1 MAKVVPSGV
10 IQLPDFAQLEYN
22 LNRQKRADELE
33 AAKTLSQFKQR
44 EGIIAPGA
52 MPVVQEKFDM
62 WQEAAKN
69 YAREQ
74 SASNYTALSNA
85 YDDYARAHG
94 AGKYVFDEGKRI
106 RSEYYANPTKYAI
119 TSSELEEQIEDL
131 VDRRYNGFED
141 LYQSASSIVE
151 LPVGM
156 RPNQGSPE
164 ATINQMIEDW
174 DSVKD
179 QYADRNGI
187 ISEASRDNWIN
198 SYIDSKLSDP
208 SFSKYAAAI
217 QGLDSRII
225 GVGGNLRSLEE
236 IDNMPPEQQAEF
248 LQQWK
253 NRVANE
259 TANRL
264 GLTAF
269 GREARERLN
278 IARGQLALS
287 QRSAGAKDVPES
299 VYGVRAPRWDAENK
313 LAIIDIPGV
322 KAVVGDQTVI
332 RAGIDAQGNLK
343 VQVQQKDPKDPEGP
357 VQEKWIDSSDDLW
370 QSIGQSID
378 TDVKRSGFFNSL
390 TDAAQ
395 ELVRKNVKAP
405 EAGRYVPKE
414 EAVVDIDVIKE
425 TFADDNNAVNRALG
439 VAESNP
445 SAAGDI
451 IRGLVERRGEYGSMI
466 VDATRAGINIASPTP
481 KDVDWIRKNI
491 KKYQDKYITSEE
503 KKRASKKAQS
513 DQSIKEEKSAK
524 VYPSLSENALKVS
537 DITGIE
543 KEQGETI
550 AQYVARI
557 TNSVDEARKNLSTVA
572 SQRTQE
578 QKNRLAADQE
588 LIKSI
593 SGTAGLTYRRMVKDY
608 VEYSKINKPR

>member
-62 WQEAAKN
+62 WQEAARS

-74 SASNYTALSNA
+74 SAGNYTALSNA
-85 YDDYARAHG
+85 YDNYARAHG

-119 TSSELEEQIEDL
+119 TSSDLEEQIEDL

-156 RPNQGSPE
+156 RPNQGSPD
-164 ATINQMIEDW
+164 ATIAQMIEDW

-236 IDNMPPEQQAEF
+236 IDNMAPEQQAEF

-253 NRVANE
+253 SRVANE

-278 IARGQLALS
+278 IARGQLAAS
-287 QRSAGAKDVPES
+287 QARGKGDLPDS
-299 VYGVRAPRWDAENK
+299 VYGVRAPRWDAENQ

-405 EAGRYVPKE
+405 EAGQYVPEE
-414 EAVVDIDVIKE
+414 EAVVDIDVIRE

-451 IRGLVERRGEYGSMI
+451 IRGLVERRGEYGNMI
-466 VDATRAGINIASPTP
+466 VDAGKAGINIASPSQE
-481 KDVDWIRKNI
+481 DVDWIRKNI
-491 KKYQDKYITSEE
+491 KKYQDQYLQKEQKKVAERKTQAE
-503 KKRASKKAQS
+503 KSKK
-513 DQSIKEEKSAK
+513 DQAAGEI
-524 VYPSLSENALKVS
+524 YPKLSEDAIKVG
-537 DITGIE
+537 DVTGIE
-543 KEQGETI
+543 KEQGESI
-550 AQYVARI
+550 AQYVARLQSDI
-557 TNSVDEARKNLSTVA
+557 EAARKNLSTPA
-572 SQRTQE
+572 ARRTEE
-578 QKNRLAADQE
+578 QKNRLAADKK
-588 LIKSI
+588 IVDSVT
-593 SGTAGLTYRRMVKDY
+593 SNRTGDVYRRMIRNYKDY
-608 VEYSKINKPR
+608 SSISR

>member
-156 RPNQGSPE
+156 RPNQGSPD
-164 ATINQMIEDW
+164 ATIAQMIEDW

-187 ISEASRDNWIN
+187 ISEESRDNWIN

-236 IDNMPPEQQAEF
+236 IDNMAPEQQAEF

-269 GREARERLN
+269 GREARERLS
-278 IARGQLALS
+278 IARGQLAAS
-287 QRSAGAKDVPES
+287 QARGKGDLPDS
-299 VYGVRAPRWDAENK
+299 VYGVRAPRWDAENQ

-378 TDVKRSGFFNSL
+378 TDVKRSGFFNDL

-405 EAGRYVPKE
+405 EAGQYVPKE
-414 EAVVDIDVIKE
+414 EAVVSIGVIKE
-425 TFADDNNAVNRALG
+425 RFADDNNAVSRALG

-451 IRGLVERRGEYGSMI
+451 LRGIFEVGGEYGSL
-466 VDATRAGINIASPTP
+466 VADALDAGVNIASPSQE
-481 KDVDWIRKNI
+481 DVDWIRKNI
-491 KKYQDKYITSEE
+491 KKYQDQYLQEE
-503 KKRASKKAQS
+503 QKKVTERKAQAEKSKK
-513 DQSIKEEKSAK
+513 DQAAGEI
-524 VYPSLSENALKVS
+524 YPSLSENALKVS

-578 QKNRLAADQE
+578 QKDRLASDQQ
-588 LIKSI
+588 LVKSI

>member
-62 WQEAAKN
+62 WQEAAKS

-74 SASNYTALSNA
+74 SAGNYTALSNA
-85 YDDYARAHG
+85 YDNYARAHG

-119 TSSELEEQIEDL
+119 TSSDLEEQIEDL

-156 RPNQGSPE
+156 RPNQGSPD
-164 ATINQMIEDW
+164 ATIAQMIEDW

-187 ISEASRDNWIN
+187 ISEARRDNWIN

-236 IDNMPPEQQAEF
+236 IDNMAPEQQAEF

-253 NRVANE
+253 GRVANE

-264 GLTAF
+264 SLTAF

-278 IARGQLALS
+278 IARGQLDIS
-287 QRSAGAKDVPES
+287 KRSTGQIPDSLYASRK
-299 VYGVRAPRWDAENK
+299 PRWDDEKQIAV
-313 LAIIDIPGV
+313 IDIPGI
-322 KAVVGDQTVI
+322 KAVIGDQTVI
-332 RAGIDAQGNLK
+332 KAGIDPQNNLK
-343 VQVQQKDPKDPEGP
+343 VLIQQKNPKDPEGP
-357 VQEKWIDSSDDLW
+357 VQEKWIDASYDLW

-378 TDVKRSGFFNSL
+378 SDVKISGFW
-390 TDAAQ
+390 D
-395 ELVRKNVKAP
+395 ELVDGAQKLAGQYGKKPEATALPVEKAP
-405 EAGRYVPKE
+405 VSIEFVQDQFKKDR
-414 EAVVDIDVIKE
+414 DIL
-425 TFADDNNAVNRALG
+425 NRARG

-445 SAAGDI
+445 KQAGILLRQVAESPESGDT
-451 IRGLVERRGEYGSMI
+451 YGSI
-466 VDATRAGINIASPTP
+466 IN
-481 KDVDWIRKNI
+481 
-491 KKYQDKYITSEE
+491 
-503 KKRASKKAQS
+503 
-513 DQSIKEEKSAK
+513 
-524 VYPSLSENALKVS
+524 
-537 DITGIE
+537 
-543 KEQGETI
+543 
-550 AQYVARI
+550 
-557 TNSVDEARKNLSTVA
+557 
-572 SQRTQE
+572 
-578 QKNRLAADQE
+578 E
-588 LIKSI
+588 LIKSKAGSTSYTQEDIDFVLNRVKEAQNEKLQELRNLQEEEASANLQNEKLESKTSAGGELSVYAGDVGEIIGSDFKQGESIAEYVSRLKSEVEAARKNVSSI
-593 SGTAGLTYRRMVKDY
+593 SRTPEQKARLDEDKRIVKAIGSNINSTKYRKMLRLLQDY
-608 VEYSKINKPR
+608 QDTL